1 MQTFSVTLAGSERHD
16 GEAPFTYCLE
26 AHSRVEAVQ
35 SAIAHHLT
43 ELDEDA
49 ADDLIVIEG
58 ETYPGE
64 PRGGYWWND
73 LRGRTARP
81 GGSGRALSSKRCLAR
96 TIPDTSLDLE

>member
-1 MQTFSVTLAGSERHD
+1 MA
-16 GEAPFTYCLE
+16 
-26 AHSRVEAVQ
+26 
-35 SAIAHHLT
+35 

-73 LRGRTARP
+73 LREEPPDLVR
-81 GGSGRALSSKRCLAR
+81 SGTPSKTLFGQDDLNSSR
-96 TIPDTSLDLE
+96 IHSLDLEQCMNEVQS